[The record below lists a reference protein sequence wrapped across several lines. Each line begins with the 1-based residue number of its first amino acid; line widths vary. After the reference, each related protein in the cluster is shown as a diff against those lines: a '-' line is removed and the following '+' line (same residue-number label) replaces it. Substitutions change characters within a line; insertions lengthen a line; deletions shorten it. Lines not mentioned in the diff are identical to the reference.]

1 MAKINEPTT
10 VVTQRDREVSR
21 QLAQEAA
28 EVATRQMQERT
39 TIAKAKGLLSVLA
52 AIQPNAPGY
61 GPVYTLQRL
70 GQRGKLTAEDIERAR
85 RCVNDCVGDPPRPP
99 TVAECLEALSPLAS
113 LPRDYLN
120 ENKTAVQFAFP
131 DGNGKSVEVTTEQIE
146 AADRLRAAG
155 GL

>member
-28 EVATRQMQERT
+28 EVASRQMQERN
-39 TIAKAKGLLSVLA
+39 TIVKAKGLLAILA
-52 AIQPNAPGY
+52 AIQPQAPGY
-61 GPVYTLQRL
+61 GSVYQLNRL
-70 GQRGKLTAEDIERAR
+70 GQRSKLTAEDIERAR
-85 RCVNDCVGDPPRPP
+85 RCVNDCVGNPPRPP
-99 TVAECLEALSPLAS
+99 TVAECLEALAPLARM
-113 LPRDYLN
+113 PRDYLN
-120 ENKTAVQFAFP
+120 PNKQAVQFAFP
-131 DGNGKSVEVTTEQIE
+131 DGNGKSVEVTIEQIE